1 MKTSYSLSRLSRIAL
16 TALLSFGAMTAIAQQ
31 STTPSSQGSSRPEP
45 SKETRAAMA
54 TAYTQ
59 MATCLRSNKE
69 FSECRQE
76 MQQACAKMSPQDC
89 QMMRGG
95 RPDKPGKGKMGP
107 DQGKMQKP
115 DDGRMQRPDQGNMQ
129 PDAD

>member
-1 MKTSYSLSRLSRIAL
+1 
-16 TALLSFGAMTAIAQQ
+16 
-31 STTPSSQGSSRPEP
+31 
-45 SKETRAAMA
+45 MA

-76 MQQACAKMSPQDC
+76 MQQSCAKMSPQDC

-95 RPDKPGKGKMGP
+95 RSDKPGKP
-107 DQGKMQKP
+107 GKMQRPDDGRMQRP
-115 DDGRMQRPDQGNMQ
+115 DDGRMQRPDQGNMPK
-129 PDAD
+129 PDGD